1 MKAIRGPLPEILMM
15 PTGGVEVDNI
25 ADWFAAGAV
34 AVGAGSNLCPTAWA
48 KEGRFE
54 DITARAEEFVAA
66 VAQVRQPA
74 VM

>member
-1 MKAIRGPLPEILMM
+1 MKAIRGPLPEIPMM

-48 KEGRFE
+48 KEGRFG

-66 VAQVRQPA
+66 VAQVRQPT